1 MNEYDAYLE
10 ESDIVANP
18 LSWMERM
25 FPALQD
31 AWNAPEEH
39 YSALIQDLR

>member
-18 LSWMERM
+18 LSSMERV

-39 YSALIQDLR
+39 YSALIQDWR